1 MNRFIAGA
9 LGGLIAT
16 VPMTMVM
23 TQLWQRLPRRL
34 QYPLP
39 PREITEITAHQVTTQ
54 APQISDKRMAELSL
68 LAHFAYGG
76 ATGALYPLICREPR
90 HPAISGA
97 AYGVGIW
104 AASYLGWVPAARILQ
119 PATRHPAA
127 RNQMMVMAHLVWGGA
142 TVVIGERLRSKQT
155 PPPTL
160 GINNEEDV

>member
-9 LGGLIAT
+9 VGGLIAT

-23 TQLWQRLPRRL
+23 TRLWKRLPRRL

-39 PREITEITAHQVTTQ
+39 PREITENAAHRVTSQARQV
-54 APQISDKRMAELSL
+54 SDERMAELSL
-68 LAHFAYGG
+68 LAHFTYGG

-90 HPAISGA
+90 YPLISGA

-104 AASYLGWVPAARILQ
+104 AASYLGWVPAAQILQ

-127 RNQMMVMAHLVWGGA
+127 RNRMMLMAHLVWGGA
-142 TVVIGERLRSKQT
+142 TVVIGERLRSKPAPQ
-155 PPPTL
+155 PTM
-160 GINNEEDV
+160 GTTNEEDV